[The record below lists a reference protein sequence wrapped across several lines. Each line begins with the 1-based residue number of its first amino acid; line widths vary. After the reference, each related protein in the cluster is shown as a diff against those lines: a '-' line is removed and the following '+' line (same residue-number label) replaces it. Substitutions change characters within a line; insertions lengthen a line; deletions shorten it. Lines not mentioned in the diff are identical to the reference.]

1 MSDIEAGSF
10 ERDEPGTAAASR
22 ALGHRAFSGSGVE
35 PLLEDL
41 MRDPTTRA
49 VMASDR
55 VRYRDLRNLVTTAR
69 MGLRARPPAWR
80 L

>member
-1 MSDIEAGSF
+1 MSEF
-10 ERDEPGTAAASR
+10 ERSDQESTPVSQSLATK
-22 ALGHRAFSGSGVE
+22 AFAGSGVE

-41 MRDPTTRA
+41 MHDPTTRA

-69 MGLRARPPAWR
+69 LSLRGLEGVSRIVARV
-80 L
+80 